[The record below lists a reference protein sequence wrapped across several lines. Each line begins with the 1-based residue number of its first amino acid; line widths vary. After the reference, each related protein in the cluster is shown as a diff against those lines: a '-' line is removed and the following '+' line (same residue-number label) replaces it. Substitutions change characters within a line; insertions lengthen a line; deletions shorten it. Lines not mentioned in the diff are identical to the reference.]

1 MIILGVNTMS
11 DNTYFLYMYISG
23 KYIISYDMTLVLS
36 LSIVGPVVIQASAV
50 AEFHPPERKPWR
62 ALAAAHLRC
71 VWIFFCPG

>member
-11 DNTYFLYMYISG
+11 DNKYIYG

-36 LSIVGPVVIQASAV
+36 LSILGPVVIQASAV
-50 AEFHPPERKPWR
+50 AEFHLPERKPWR

-71 VWIFFCPG
+71 VWKIFCPG